1 MRISHSL
8 CRLVLGTAL
17 LVPVLSHAQ
26 SSESVY
32 LADLAKSNKQ
42 VAQQYQNLMQDVAK
56 RASWV
61 KEFGTA
67 SPGETVSLDR
77 RHYQVF
83 QGCKPHD
90 CTSSSYVVLLDAQA
104 QTLSYGAF
112 VENKESGPG
121 WASSQIQWLGNPELD
136 QIRLMSPALF

>member
-67 SPGETVSLDR
+67 SPGETVSLDG

-121 WASSQIQWLGNPELD
+121 WSSSQIQWLGNPELD

>member
-8 CRLVLGTAL
+8 CRLVLGSAL

-67 SPGETVSLDR
+67 SPGETVSLDGR
-77 RHYQVF
+77 DYQVF

-121 WASSQIQWLGNPELD
+121 WTSSQIQWLGNPELD

>member
-8 CRLVLGTAL
+8 CRLALASAL
-17 LVPVLSHAQ
+17 LVPFLSHAQ

-32 LADLAKSNKQ
+32 LADLAKSSKQ

-56 RASWV
+56 NASWV

-67 SPGETVSLDR
+67 SPGQTVSLDGR
-77 RHYQVF
+77 DYQLF

-90 CTSSSYVVLLDAQA
+90 CTSASYVVLLDTQK
-104 QTLSYGAF
+104 QTMAHGAF
-112 VENKESGPG
+112 VENKESGAG
-121 WASSQIQWLGNPELD
+121 LASSQIQWLGNPELD
-136 QIRLMSPALF
+136 QVRLIAPALF

>member
-1 MRISHSL
+1 MRISHFV
-8 CRLVLGTAL
+8 CRLVLGSTL
-17 LVPVLSHAQ
+17 LAPFLGHAQ
-26 SSESVY
+26 TSESVY

-42 VAQQYQNLMQDVAK
+42 VAQQYQSLMQDVAK
-56 RASWV
+56 HANWV

-67 SPGETVSLDR
+67 SPGETVSLDGR
-77 RHYQVF
+77 NYQVF

-90 CTSSSYVVLLDAQA
+90 CTSSSYVVLLDTQK

-112 VENKESGPG
+112 VENKESDQG

>member
-8 CRLVLGTAL
+8 CRLVLGSAL
-17 LVPVLSHAQ
+17 LVPFLGHAQ

-42 VAQQYQNLMQDVAK
+42 VAQQYQSLMQDVAK
-56 RASWV
+56 HASWV
-61 KEFGTA
+61 KDFGTA
-67 SPGETVSLDR
+67 SPGETVSLDGR
-77 RHYQVF
+77 DYQLF

-90 CTSSSYVVLLDAQA
+90 CTSSSYVVLLDTQK
-104 QTLSYGAF
+104 QTISYGAF

-121 WASSQIQWLGNPELD
+121 LASSQIQWLGNPEFD

>member
-67 SPGETVSLDR
+67 SPGETVSLDG

-121 WASSQIQWLGNPELD
+121 WTSSQIQWLGNPELD